1 MKIAILGGSFD
12 PPHLGHILI
21 ARQVIE
27 RANMDEVWLMPNY
40 NTSAHHAVFQKK
52 LSPVAD
58 RLAMATLL
66 EQKKIKASDF
76 EIENN
81 QKSLAIVTLTLLS
94 KQYPEHTFYWITG
107 SDKLETFHLYDGWQ
121 DIISTYH
128 LIIFPREHMLW
139 HLEDRV
145 KESLHLQTI
154 PENII
159 ILQNRELMLT
169 NISST
174 IIRKRVKKNLPI
186 DFLVSQKI
194 EKYIKEH
201 KLYV

>member
-27 RANMDEVWLMPNY
+27 KTQVDQVWLMPNY

-52 LSPVAD
+52 LSPVEN
-58 RLAMATLL
+58 RLAMAELL
-66 EQKKIKASDF
+66 VDEQIKISNF

-81 QKSLAIVTLTLLS
+81 QKSLTIVTLKTLS
-94 KQYPEHTFYWITG
+94 QQYPQHSFYWIMG
-107 SDKLETFHLYDGWQ
+107 SDKLETFHLYDDWQ
-121 DIISTYH
+121 DIIKKYR

-139 HLEDRV
+139 HLKERV
-145 KESLHLQTI
+145 KEGLELQTI
-154 PENII
+154 PQNVIV
-159 ILQNRELMLT
+159 LQNKDLMLT

-174 IIRKRVKKNLPI
+174 AIRDRVKNNLPI
-186 DFLVSQKI
+186 DFLVVPKV
-194 EKYIKEH
+194 EEYIRKH
-201 KLYV
+201 QLYV